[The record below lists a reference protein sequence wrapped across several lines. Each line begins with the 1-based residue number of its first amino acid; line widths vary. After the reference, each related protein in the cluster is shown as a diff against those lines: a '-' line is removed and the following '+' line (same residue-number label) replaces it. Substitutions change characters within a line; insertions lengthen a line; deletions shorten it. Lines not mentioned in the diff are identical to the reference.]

1 MDNGS
6 VYIRIHD
13 LFMGAFTEIKME
25 LDMESYL
32 SDESWQWDEE
42 DSENESKDSRP
53 QSGTPLG
60 SEKLFVTF
68 CNS

>member
-1 MDNGS
+1 
-6 VYIRIHD
+6 
-13 LFMGAFTEIKME
+13 
-25 LDMESYL
+25 MESYL
-32 SDESWQWDEE
+32 SDESWQWDED